1 VIAQLEPLKEMENV
15 FHVLT
20 NVLPVLVETQTIVMV
35 VLVKESI
42 QTLVTVHT
50 DIMMMESTSTV
61 KLAHTNAQNVPL
73 MVAQFVPK
81 TEFTHQKDVFVTP
94 TMDSMIMVKLI
105 AQNAHTNVLPALMLT
120 HVLLVLITSDLL
132 VKTVSV
138 HQDITMMELKNANNV
153 TILVK
158 HAQMEMLVPHAK
170 I

>member
-1 VIAQLEPLKEMENV
+1 MLMTEI
-15 FHVLT
+15 
-20 NVLPVLVETQTIVMV
+20 LVD
-35 VLVKESI
+35 
-42 QTLVTVHT
+42 VHT

-61 KLAHTNAQNVPL
+61 KLAPTNAQNVLL

-138 HQDITMMELKNANNV
+138 HQDIMMMELKNANNV

-158 HAQMEMLVPHAK
+158 LAQMEMLVPHAK